1 MLEPVAGALFA
12 PILLGGTALSNYLT
26 STYGVTAA
34 FWSAGLHALAWG
46 VQIMGHAVFEG
57 RHPAFVDNILQALF
71 LAPLFVWLE
80 VLFMLGYR
88 PELKA
93 RIDKGVK
100 EDIAIFKKQKEATA
114 K

>member
-1 MLEPVAGALFA
+1 
-12 PILLGGTALSNYLT
+12 
-26 STYGVTAA
+26 
-34 FWSAGLHALAWG
+34 
-46 VQIMGHAVFEG
+46 MGHAVFEG